1 MFEGTHLMD
10 YPLSTFKRH
19 VTVYLLQGKMQS
31 ENLLRSECGGYDSD
45 EGGGAGPL
53 IRQGHHYTYNHHY
66 NVTHYH

>member
-1 MFEGTHLMD
+1 
-10 YPLSTFKRH
+10 
-19 VTVYLLQGKMQS
+19 MQS

-66 NVTHYH
+66 NVTHYTQASITKYFTIQGQY